1 MKARSVSMLFP
12 YGKMVKRFGQE
23 AGDGLRVKVGR
34 GSNRSRALPIQSCL
48 LSHAAPVAGAM
59 CESNKY
65 KLLSLF
71 SKAEADLKE
80 NGWKWARNERKLQ
93 EHECN
98 MKETWQDINAK
109 WKEVNTR
116 KEKNGIPARWKER
129 ERKQEIDATW
139 KGTQGTSKGKG
150 RSKNN
155 ATLSVYGLKE
165 PENVTSLEL
174 HERGR
179 AWSTGVIVFWTG
191 KMWAGGRKCN
201 TRFWLL
207 QKL

>member
-1 MKARSVSMLFP
+1 MLFP

-80 NGWKWARNERKLQ
+80 NGWK
-93 EHECN
+93 
-98 MKETWQDINAK
+98 
-109 WKEVNTR
+109 
-116 KEKNGIPARWKER
+116 
-129 ERKQEIDATW
+129 
-139 KGTQGTSKGKG
+139 
-150 RSKNN
+150 
-155 ATLSVYGLKE
+155 
-165 PENVTSLEL
+165 
-174 HERGR
+174 
-179 AWSTGVIVFWTG
+179 
-191 KMWAGGRKCN
+191 
-201 TRFWLL
+201 
-207 QKL
+207 